1 MDPGA
6 RLEWLLSGG
15 ELPEEEI
22 AAVCQS
28 LVAGRLDAAELAGLV
43 VALRAKRETGR
54 EMAAFARSLTDA
66 AQPFPRPDYPFAD
79 SCGTGGDR
87 RGTLNISTGV
97 AFLAAACG
105 LPVAK
110 HGNRSVS
117 SRSGSADIFEQLG
130 IPLSLSPERARA
142 CLDEAGL
149 CFLFAP
155 QYHPG
160 LRHAMPVRQALGIRT
175 VFNLLGPLLNPAR
188 PPIQLVGVYDPD
200 CTESVAQALGELG
213 RSRALV
219 LHGSG
224 IDEMALHGPTR
235 LSLLRD
241 GVIEN
246 RILEPAS
253 LGVPAYPLEALEGG
267 DAVANT
273 RALADLLDGRAKPA
287 YAWSVAL
294 NTGALLW
301 IAGRCETLREGIEQ
315 AHSTLEAGAAR
326 GVLSRLQ
333 EVATRA

>member
-6 RLEWLLSGG
+6 RLESLLAGH
-15 ELPEEEI
+15 ELPAQEI
-22 AAVCQS
+22 AAVCES
-28 LVAGRLDAAELAGLV
+28 LVMGTMDPAELAGLV
-43 VALRAKRETGR
+43 VAFRAKRESGG
-54 EMAAFARSLTDA
+54 EMAAFARTLIGVA
-66 AQPFPRPDYPFAD
+66 EPFPAPDYAFAD

-87 RGTLNISTGV
+87 QGTLNISTGV

-105 LPVAK
+105 LPIAK

-117 SRSGSADIFEQLG
+117 SRSGSADVFEALG
-130 IPLSLSPERARA
+130 IPLQLAPEQARA

-160 LRHAMPVRQALGIRT
+160 LRHAMPVRRALGIRT
-175 VFNLLGPLLNPAR
+175 LFNLLGPLLNPAR

-200 CTESVAQALGELG
+200 CTEPMAQALAELG
-213 RSRALV
+213 RTRAIV

-246 RILEPAS
+246 QILEPAS
-253 LGVPAYPLEALEGG
+253 LGIPSYPLAALQGS
-267 DAVANT
+267 DAAANA

-301 IAGRCETLREGIEQ
+301 IAGRCETLREGAEQ
-315 AHSTLEAGAAR
+315 AYATLAAGGAR
-326 GVLSRLQ
+326 NILTRLR